1 MSTLL
6 TVFLSITF
14 NKYPTEIQKNSMSIE
29 LENDIKDDIEN
40 VDGMEA
46 SMEKPESCEKSS
58 GIEEFCKKILKIEGF
73 KSLLDNK
80 NLKEILKDRLIKSI
94 LNDLNLRKVMKEK
107 NWEFEIAIEE
117 IENNQEFD
125 NISSLENGTTENK
138 NYTNDLPINSAEI
151 KQETE
156 DYLEVNLHEIHPSDI
171 KQEDNNSDFEIKVAN
186 NFENSVYI
194 SEEFIDF
201 NDPDIIES
209 KAKSEEV
216 SQISD
221 KNNKVQCPL
230 CEKILTNKQILE
242 RHISSVHENLHPFTC
257 THCDM
262 TFKTKPCLKNHFL
275 SVHFQKNENE
285 LPPDLVKKSPKHKSC
300 PRCEETF
307 LDLKSF
313 KNHFRTV
320 HPDAR
325 DYQCADCGKA
335 FRFKANLAHHN
346 KHVHQKVKRIRKKT
360 YKPLTK
366 QCPKCDKSFQENSTL
381 KHHIAVVH
389 EGKIPYVCPQC
400 GKGFKTAQGLNGHII
415 GIHEGAKKFLC
426 SLCPSSY
433 LTKSALTLHV
443 RDVHEG
449 LKPHLCVQC
458 GKRFGSGSRLNNHI
472 KKVHEKDLNQVKIKV
487 CNLCQEEFKSKY
499 DLNIHKLTVHDGV
512 EPLMCPQCPMAFA
525 RSKNLAQHLMVV
537 HTTQQFDC
545 SQCDSKFKTKNGLNA
560 HVFSAHTD
568 GEVTWKCSHCPETFK
583 TSYKKVKHVRDVHPE
598 TLKKLRLTTNS
609 ASNYATEERVCPHC
623 NKMLK
628 NKYYLKK
635 HISELH

>member
-1 MSTLL
+1 
-6 TVFLSITF
+6 
-14 NKYPTEIQKNSMSIE
+14 MSIE
-29 LENDIKDDIEN
+29 PEIGIKDDIED
-40 VDGMEA
+40 VDGVEVLT
-46 SMEKPESCEKSS
+46 EQPESCKKSD
-58 GIEEFCKKILKIEGF
+58 GIEEFCKKIFKIEGF
-73 KSLLDNK
+73 NSLLDNQ
-80 NLKEILKDRLIKSI
+80 NLKEILKDRLIKSL
-94 LNDLNLRKVMKEK
+94 LNDLNLKKVMKEK
-107 NWEFEIAIEE
+107 SWEFEIAIEE
-117 IENNQEFD
+117 IENNQELD
-125 NISSLENGTTENK
+125 NISNFENGSTENK
-138 NYTNDLPINSAEI
+138 KHANDLPINSAEI
-151 KQETE
+151 KQETQ

-186 NFENSVYI
+186 NFENSVYS

-201 NDPDIIES
+201 NDQDIIES

-216 SQISD
+216 SKISD
-221 KNNKVQCPL
+221 KNNKVQC
-230 CEKILTNKQILE
+230 
-242 RHISSVHENLHPFTC
+242 PFTC

-262 TFKTKPCLKNHFL
+262 TFKTKPSLKNHFL
-275 SVHFQKNENE
+275 SVHFQKNEIE
-285 LPPDLVKKSPKHKSC
+285 LPQDLVKKPPKLKSC

-313 KNHFRTV
+313 KDHFRTV

-346 KHVHQKVKRIRKKT
+346 KHVHRKVKRIRKKT
-360 YKPLTK
+360 YKPPIK
-366 QCPKCDKSFQENSTL
+366 QCPNCDKSYQQNSTL

-400 GKGFKTAQGLNGHII
+400 GKGFKNAQGLNGHII

-433 LTKSALTLHV
+433 LKEAALTLHV

-472 KKVHEKDLNQVKIKV
+472 KKVHEKDLNEVKIKV

-499 DLNIHKLTVHDGV
+499 DLNIHKLKVHDGV

-545 SQCDSKFKTKNGLNA
+545 SQCDSKFKTKGGLKA

-568 GEVTWKCSHCPETFK
+568 GKIIWKCSHCSETFE
-583 TSYKKVKHVRDVHPE
+583 TSHKKVKHVREVHPE
-598 TLKKLRLTTNS
+598 KLKKLRLTTNS
-609 ASNYATEERVCPHC
+609 ASNHAAEERDCPHC
-623 NKMLK
+623 NKTLK